1 MSRRYYSRIESLA
14 NDALKKAKAKK
25 YKVDP
30 RAVAEALGAEV
41 VEIQDDSTSSGM
53 VVRQGARIIIGVNV
67 KHHVNRRRFTVAH
80 ELGHM
85 LLHADQPLIVDND
98 GLSLIGRR
106 AEGESTARELQANS
120 FAAALL
126 MPEDWVEEA
135 LGGKEVAVD
144 DDPAV
149 AALAKKF
156 GVSQQA
162 MMFRLINLG
171 YLRQDG

>member
-1 MSRRYYSRIESLA
+1 MGRRVPIEARASAALA
-14 NDALKKAKAKK
+14 KVSTKPF
-25 YKVDP
+25 KVDP
-30 RAVAEALGAEV
+30 RAVAEAHGAEV
-41 VEIQDDSTSSGM
+41 VEISEDSNTSGM
-53 VVRQGARIIIGVNV
+53 VARQGARTIIGVN
-67 KHHVNRRRFTVAH
+67 KHHHENRQRFTVAH

-85 LLHADQPLIVDND
+85 LLHADHPLIVDND

-106 AEGESTARELQANS
+106 KDGENTTREVEANA

-126 MPEDWVEEA
+126 MPVEWVEQA
-135 LGGKEVAVD
+135 LGGREIAVD
-144 DDPAV
+144 DDERV

-171 YLRQDG
+171 YPRQAG

>member
-1 MSRRYYSRIESLA
+1 VSRRSRIERLA
-14 NDALKKAKAKK
+14 TEARAKTKSRPF
-25 YKVDP
+25 KVDP
-30 RAVAEALGAEV
+30 RAVAEALGSEV
-41 VEIQDDSTSSGM
+41 VEIRDNSTSSGM
-53 VVRQGARIIIGVNV
+53 VARDGARIIIGVNML
-67 KHHVNRRRFTVAH
+67 HHENRRRFTIAH
-80 ELGHM
+80 EIGHM

-106 AEGESTARELQANS
+106 QEGESTVRETEANA

-126 MPEDWVEEA
+126 MPEDWVQRA
-135 LGGKEVAVD
+135 LGAHEIAVD
-144 DDPAV
+144 ADDRI

-171 YLRQDG
+171 YLAKKL

>member
-1 MSRRYYSRIESLA
+1 MLA
-14 NDALKKAKAKK
+14 KAKAKK
-25 YKVDP
+25 FKVEP
-30 RAVAEALGAEV
+30 GAVAEALGAEV
-41 VEIQDDSTSSGM
+41 VEIQDDSSSSGM
-53 VVRQGARIIIGVNV
+53 VVRQGARIIIGVNM
-67 KHHVNRRRFTVAH
+67 KHHVNRRRFAVAH

-106 AEGESTARELQANS
+106 TEGESTTREVQANA

-126 MPEDWVEEA
+126 MPADWVEES
-135 LGGKEVAVD
+135 VAGQEIPVEAD
-144 DDPAV
+144 EKV
-149 AALAKKF
+149 GVLARKF

-171 YLRQDG
+171 YLRQAG